1 MSSGQHIHMAGPK
14 SEQGLSSDGD
24 IISQSL
30 QSPACFTEIFD
41 RYVSDISRFLL
52 RRAGQNAAEDLV
64 AETFIIAFRI
74 RGNFDLTAKNAR
86 PWLYGIA
93 TNVLRH
99 HFRAEGRA
107 RQAQEHLQARMAVDD
122 LGDEWTPEADERT
135 EFLRLQP
142 LLDAA
147 LGELDPDWRD
157 ALLLFAY
164 ADMTYEEISQALVIP
179 IGTVRSR
186 ISRSRARLRELLGRS
201 MATREGSPSPRP
213 REQDHHG

>member
-1 MSSGQHIHMAGPK
+1 MAGHE
-14 SEQGLSSDGD
+14 SEQGLPSDGD
-24 IISQSL
+24 IISESL

-41 RYVSDISRFLL
+41 RYVSHISRFLL
-52 RRAGQNAAEDLV
+52 RRAGQDAAEDLV
-64 AETFIIAFRI
+64 AETFIVAFRV
-74 RGNFDLTAKNAR
+74 RENFDLTAKSAR

-107 RQAQEHLQARMAVDD
+107 RQAQEHLQARMAVDH
-122 LGDEWTPEADERT
+122 LGDEWTSEADERT

-142 LLDAA
+142 LLEAA
-147 LGELDPDWRD
+147 LDELDPDWRD

-164 ADMTYEEISQALVIP
+164 AGMTYAEISQALAIP

-186 ISRSRARLRELLGRS
+186 IARSRPRLRELLGRS
-201 MATREGSPSPRP
+201 MATKEGSHSPRS
-213 REQDHHG
+213 REQDRHG

>member
-1 MSSGQHIHMAGPK
+1 MAGHE
-14 SEQGLSSDGD
+14 SEQGPPADAD
-24 IISQSL
+24 IISESL
-30 QSPACFTEIFD
+30 QNPACFTGIFD

-64 AETFIIAFRI
+64 AETFIIAFRV
-74 RGNFDLTAKNAR
+74 RENFDLTVRSAR

-107 RQAQEHLQARMAVDD
+107 RNTQERLQTRTAVDHD
-122 LGDEWTPEADERT
+122 GDEWTSEADDRT
-135 EFLRLQP
+135 ELVRLQP
-142 LLDAA
+142 LLEAA
-147 LGELDPDWRD
+147 LDELDPDWRD

-164 ADMTYEEISQALVIP
+164 ADMTYEEISQALAIP

-186 ISRSRARLRELLGRS
+186 ISRSRAKLRELLGRS
-201 MATREGSPSPRP
+201 MATRDGLPTPIS
-213 REQDHHG
+213 REQGHHV